1 MSAYTVYSTHI
12 QYTVWQKGFKI
23 CIRWRNKKLNKSP
36 DIGQTWSAAW
46 HESYILYVKTKF
58 TKLLYSYFAYSRRC
72 GIAHQT
78 SKEEVTGSYP
88 ASPIMI
94 RDAAGKTR
102 RASPWRRKNIFWGN
116 DSNEVAKWSEHRTAG
131 AGVPD
136 LNPAIPPPQVVI
148 QNVKTRNIDISYT
161 VRKFNWWRSMWL
173 NFRPFSSTGLNFT
186 SHIV

>member
-131 AGVPD
+131 RGSRIWILSSP
-136 LNPAIPPPQVVI
+136 LPRWWY
-148 QNVKTRNIDISYT
+148 KTSKQET
-161 VRKFNWWRSMWL
+161 L
-173 NFRPFSSTGLNFT
+173 TFRTLLENLT
-186 SHIV
+186 DDALCD